1 MVESSAYSLD
11 LIFQALA
18 DPTRRAILKSVSRRE
33 RTVTE
38 LAKPFRMSL
47 AAVSKHLKTLGRA
60 KLINRRKRGSFYYVS
75 LNAEALMTAE
85 QWIAHYEKF
94 WKARLDSLSRVLGK
108 ELNKNETD

>member
-1 MVESSAYSLD
+1 MVESTTYSLD

-47 AAVSKHLKTLGRA
+47 AAVSKHLKVLDRA
-60 KLINRRKRGSFYYVS
+60 KLIHRRKRGSFYYVR

-85 QWIAHYEKF
+85 EWIAHYQKF
-94 WKARLDSLSRVLGK
+94 WEARLGSLSSMLEKGLK
-108 ELNKNETD
+108 